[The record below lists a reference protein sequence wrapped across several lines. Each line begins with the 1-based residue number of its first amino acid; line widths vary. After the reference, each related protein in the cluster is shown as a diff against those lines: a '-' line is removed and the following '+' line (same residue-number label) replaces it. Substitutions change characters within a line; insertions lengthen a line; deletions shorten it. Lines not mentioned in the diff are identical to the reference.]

1 MSKLSKKTRI
11 AMSIA
16 GAVAL
21 TTTFAASAA
30 NEVTKLQ
37 QADATIQ
44 KAAAKSQEKVNTLYS
59 QAQDLVFDYR
69 QVVDDTDN
77 LRAYNDYVATLVAD
91 QEAKIAGVQ
100 ADINGIDKTR
110 QGLVPLMFKMI
121 DTIEEFVSLDLPFE
135 KKEREDRIAFLK
147 EIMVDSNVSTAEKYR
162 KVLEAYQIELDSG
175 RTSQVYQGKEN
186 INGTELSVD
195 VLQVGRVTLVAQTLD
210 AKQTWVWNKESKG
223 WDELGEEWRRP
234 IRNAIEIVRKDK
246 SPDLI
251 KVPVPAK
258 GSAK

>member
-11 AMSIA
+11 AISIA

-30 NEVTKLQ
+30 DEVKKLQ
-37 QADATIQ
+37 SADATIQ
-44 KAAAKSQEKVNTLYS
+44 KTAAASQTKVNKLYS

-77 LRAYNDYVATLVAD
+77 LRAYNDYVASLVAD
-91 QEAKIAGVQ
+91 QETKIAGVQ
-100 ADINGIDKTR
+100 ADISGIDKTR

-147 EIMVDSNVSTAEKYR
+147 EMMIDSDVSTAEKYR
-162 KVLEAYQIELDSG
+162 KVLEAYQIEMDSG

-186 INGTELSVD
+186 IDGTALTVD

-210 AKQTWVWNKESKG
+210 SKQTWVWNKESKG
-223 WDELGEEWRRP
+223 WDVLGEEWRRP
-234 IRNAIEIVRKDK
+234 IRNAIDIVRKDK

-251 KVPVPAK
+251 KIPVPAK

>member
-1 MSKLSKKTRI
+1 MSKLSKKNKI
-11 AMSIA
+11 AMAIA

-21 TTTFAASAA
+21 TTTFTASA
-30 NEVTKLQ
+30 NTEVKKLQ
-37 QADATIQ
+37 AADTAIQ
-44 KAAAKSQEKVNTLYS
+44 KAAEKSQEKVNKLYD
-59 QAQDLVFDYR
+59 QAQNLVFDYR
-69 QVVDDTDN
+69 QVIDDTDN
-77 LRAYNDYVATLVAD
+77 LRSYNDYVATLVAD

-100 ADINGIDKTR
+100 ADIDSIDKTR

-135 KKEREDRIAFLK
+135 KKERADRIAFLK
-147 EIMVDSNVSTAEKYR
+147 EMMVDSNVSTAEKYR
-162 KVLEAYQIELDSG
+162 KVLEAYQIEMDSG
-175 RTSQVYQGKEN
+175 RTSQVYQGKES
-186 INGTELSVD
+186 IGGVELTVD

-210 AKQTWVWNKESKG
+210 SKRSWVWNKEAKG

-234 IRNAIEIVRKDK
+234 IRNSIDIVRKDK

-251 KVPVPAK
+251 KLPVPAV

>member
-1 MSKLSKKTRI
+1 MI

-30 NEVTKLQ
+30 DEVKKLQ
-37 QADATIQ
+37 NADASIQ
-44 KAAAKSQEKVNTLYS
+44 NAAAKSQEKVNKLYG

-91 QEAKIAGVQ
+91 QEEKIAGVQ
-100 ADINGIDKTR
+100 ADISGIDKTR

-135 KKEREDRIAFLK
+135 KKERADRIAFLK

-162 KVLEAYQIELDSG
+162 KVLEAYQIEVDSG
-175 RTSQVYQGKEN
+175 RTSQVYQGKES
-186 INGTELSVD
+186 IDGKELTVD

-210 AKQTWVWNKESKG
+210 AKQTWVWNKEGKA
-223 WDELGEEWRRP
+223 WDALGEEWRRP
-234 IRNAIEIVRKDK
+234 VRNSIDIVRKDK

-251 KVPVPAK
+251 QLPVPAK